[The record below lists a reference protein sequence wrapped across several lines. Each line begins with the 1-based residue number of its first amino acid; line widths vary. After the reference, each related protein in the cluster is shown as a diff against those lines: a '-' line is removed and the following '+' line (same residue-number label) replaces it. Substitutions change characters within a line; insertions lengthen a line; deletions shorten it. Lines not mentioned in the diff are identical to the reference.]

1 MCVINSKATR
11 DDESDTIL
19 TGPVI
24 TVSFAMTAPFI
35 VVVVVGAANEK
46 AEWLRGC
53 SRNPTQADGWAFF
66 VFCRRIK
73 KRGNKP

>member
-1 MCVINSKATR
+1 MKSTFLFFPNCFPIADFPTHPTPTMIICTKISSVFSAR
-11 DDESDTIL
+11 
-19 TGPVI
+19 
-24 TVSFAMTAPFI
+24 
-35 VVVVVGAANEK
+35 NEK